1 MYLIKGK
8 YYERKFSLY
17 NFFDI
22 SLFSPFSVWNILF
35 STLLLG
41 VTWGREVEFHSP
53 IKQRQIYVNVGHTRS
68 GRKISIHFV
77 HFWILNFKSSRN
89 NADSVVCC
97 TAIFSHTLRNN
108 WRINHTVR
116 RAFSFPLISNRVLC
130 HQTSCHTA
138 STSRSSSN
146 SLPAELHFRGGN
158 RW

>member
-8 YYERKFSLY
+8 YYERKSSLY
-17 NFFDI
+17 NFLDI
-22 SLFSPFSVWNILF
+22 SLFYPSSVWNILF

-53 IKQRQIYVNVGHTRS
+53 IKQRQIYVHVGHTRI
-68 GRKISIHFV
+68 GRKISIHFE
-77 HFWILNFKSSRN
+77 HFWILIFKSSKN
-89 NADSVVCC
+89 NADSFASS
-97 TAIFSHTLRNN
+97 TTIFSHTLRNK

-116 RAFSFPLISNRVLC
+116 RAFSFLSISNHVLC
-130 HQTSCHTA
+130 HQISCHTA

-146 SLPAELHFRGGN
+146 SLPPELHFRGGN